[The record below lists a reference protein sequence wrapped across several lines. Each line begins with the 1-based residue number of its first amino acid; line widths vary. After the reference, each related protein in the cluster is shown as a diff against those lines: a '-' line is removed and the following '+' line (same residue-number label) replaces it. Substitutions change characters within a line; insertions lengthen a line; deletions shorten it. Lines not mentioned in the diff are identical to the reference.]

1 MKKDEMIVCEVCGR
15 LRKRFVNNVKY
26 CQVCYR
32 NKCEEYSFYDYKVP
46 KERLSGSALKI
57 CEMLI
62 EEGINRKRIHE
73 ILGLNKVYVQQI
85 INKYTKRVNAKG
97 EEKPF

>member
-15 LRKRFVNNVKY
+15 LRKRFVNNVNY

-62 EEGINRKRIHE
+62 E
-73 ILGLNKVYVQQI
+73 GLNKVYVQQI